1 MTNKRRNLFLYL
13 ALACFG
19 GIIALLVMGGCLG
32 IFDTIYITTHGY
44 TSPTTTGQQEIKV
57 EPTFW
62 LRPDY
67 DWAWDPPYVVIEVV
81 ANEKVYFRYE
91 QDKRRLSSYAANIEI
106 SVWSANM
113 EVSPWRAQERVLSL
127 VSEPIVVAP
136 FGKGQVEGVLDTSK
150 LELGQIPPD
159 QYEYSVKYSVVI
171 KHGEIERKVLLL
183 FIPELRPPLE

>member
-19 GIIALLVMGGCLG
+19 GIIALLVMSGYLG
-32 IFDTIYITTHGY
+32 IFDTIYITTYGY

-62 LRPDY
+62 LRGDY
-67 DWAWDPPYVVIEVV
+67 EWASDPPYVAMEVV
-81 ANEKVYFRYE
+81 ANEKVHFRYE
-91 QDKRRLSSYAANIEI
+91 LDNRRLLSYAADIEI
-106 SVWSANM
+106 SVWAANM
-113 EVSPWRAQERVLSL
+113 EVSPWRAQERVLNL

-136 FGKGQVEGVLDTSK
+136 FGKGQVEWVLDTGK

-159 QYEYSVKYSVVI
+159 QDEYSVKYSVII

-183 FIPELRPPLE
+183 FIPEPRPPLE